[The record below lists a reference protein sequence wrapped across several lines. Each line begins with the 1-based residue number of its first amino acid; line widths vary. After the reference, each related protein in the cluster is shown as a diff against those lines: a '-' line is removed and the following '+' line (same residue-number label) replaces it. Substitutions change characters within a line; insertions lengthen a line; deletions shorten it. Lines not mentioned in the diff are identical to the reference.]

1 MLTYERVLNL
11 AQSLTTDDQARLLQ
25 ALSQLVYQPV
35 AVEGTDEVIS
45 AEEIAESDIAW
56 KEYLAG
62 QDQGVGANELKRQ
75 LFG

>member
-11 AQSLTTDDQARLLQ
+11 AQSLTTDEQVRLLQ
-25 ALSQLVYQPV
+25 ALSQMVYQPV
-35 AVEGTDEVIS
+35 AVEGADEVIS

-62 QDQGVGANELKRQ
+62 QDQGVGANELKQQ